1 MKMGTTGLPRP
12 VGPYSHAR
20 RAGDLVFCAG
30 SMPLDKETSRPLAEL
45 DVRDQ
50 TRAVLDNL
58 RAVLEAAESSLGD
71 VVRTTVYLADLDDYA
86 EMNAVYREYFEDPA
100 PARAT
105 VEVSRLIGGIAV
117 EIDAVATVSSN
128 AAGKEKESR

>member
-1 MKMGTTGLPRP
+1 MDPEEVGLPRP
-12 VGPYSHAR
+12 VGPYSHST

-30 SMPLDKETSRPLAEL
+30 SMPLDRSTSRPLAEL

-58 RAVLEAAESSLGD
+58 NAVLEAAGSSLGE

-86 EMNAVYREYFEDPA
+86 GMNEVYREYFGDPA

-105 VEVSRLIGGIAV
+105 VEVGRLIGGIAV
-117 EIDAVATVSSN
+117 EIDAIATVRSN
-128 AAGKEKESR
+128 RPDKREALR